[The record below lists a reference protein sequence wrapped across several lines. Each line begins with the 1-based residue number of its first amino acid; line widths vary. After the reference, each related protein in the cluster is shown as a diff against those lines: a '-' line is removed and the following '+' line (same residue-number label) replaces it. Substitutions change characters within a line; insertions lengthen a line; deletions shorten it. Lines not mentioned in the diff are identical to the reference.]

1 MSGAARLR
9 LRPATRADRDLLWRW
24 RNDPDT
30 RRASFDAEEI
40 PRERHARWLED
51 TLARADRRLY
61 VAVLDGTD
69 VATARLDIA
78 GREAEVS
85 LTVAPEQRGRG
96 VGAQVLEALARE
108 AAAGLAIFRLIARV
122 RPENAASRRAFERA
136 GFHLVEAGES
146 LTLARAQRAGR
157 ADGPPAP
164 RLAVIPAR
172 GGSKRFPRK
181 NIAVFDGAPLLVRT
195 IETAQRAGVFDRIL
209 VSTEDAEIGL
219 VAKRAG
225 AEVHDRRADLAAD
238 SARLVDVCRGLLDEL
253 AGQGERY
260 GAFCLLLPTAPF
272 REPRHVRESLD
283 LLGAR
288 RANVVMSVSEFPHVP
303 FWAVT
308 ETRGFLRLFWGRRW
322 LKSRMAL
329 PALHRHNGV
338 VLWAR
343 TEAFR
348 RYRDF
353 YCPRLAPY
361 HMTLEESVDIDQPLD
376 LEFAEFLRRGGKA

>member
-1 MSGAARLR
+1 MS
-9 LRPATRADRDLLWRW
+9 LRPAARADLDLLWRW
-24 RNDPDT
+24 RNDPVT

-40 PRERHARWLED
+40 PLERHARWLED

-69 VATARLDIA
+69 VASARLDIA
-78 GREAEVS
+78 GNEAEVS
-85 LTVAPEQRGRG
+85 LTVAPERRGHGLGPR
-96 VGAQVLEALARE
+96 VLEALARE
-108 AAAGLAIFRLIARV
+108 AAAGLAIARLIARV
-122 RPENAASRRAFERA
+122 RPENVSSRRAFERA
-136 GFHLVEAGES
+136 GFRLTETGGP
-146 LTLARAQRAGR
+146 LTLVRVQRVGKAG
-157 ADGPPAP
+157 GPPAP

-181 NIAVFDGAPLLVRT
+181 NIAVFDGVPLLVRT

-219 VAKRAG
+219 LAKRAG

-238 SARLVDVCRGLLDEL
+238 SARLVDVCRSLLDEL
-253 AGQGERY
+253 AGQSERY

-272 REPRHVRESLD
+272 REPRHIRESLD

-288 RANVVMSVSEFPHVP
+288 RANVVMSVSAFPHVP

-308 ETRGFLRLFWGRRW
+308 EARGFLRLFWGRRW
-322 LKSRMAL
+322 LKSRTAL

-343 TEAFR
+343 TEAFQ

-361 HMTLEESVDIDQPLD
+361 HMTLEESVDIDQPFD